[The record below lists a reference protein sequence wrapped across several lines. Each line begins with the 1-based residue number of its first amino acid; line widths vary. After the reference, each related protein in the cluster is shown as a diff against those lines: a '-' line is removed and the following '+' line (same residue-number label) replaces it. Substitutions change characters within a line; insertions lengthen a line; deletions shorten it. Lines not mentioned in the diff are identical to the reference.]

1 MLHDIIKMWGCQFCL
16 SVSNLVILVGVNGG
30 PGGTSFS
37 FNVFSLMTFDVEHFP
52 YAYWPFEYME
62 SSKKNHWPVKKKKGC
77 LFFILDKSMDSI
89 Q

>member
-1 MLHDIIKMWGCQFCL
+1 MGVPVL

>member
-1 MLHDIIKMWGCQFCL
+1 M